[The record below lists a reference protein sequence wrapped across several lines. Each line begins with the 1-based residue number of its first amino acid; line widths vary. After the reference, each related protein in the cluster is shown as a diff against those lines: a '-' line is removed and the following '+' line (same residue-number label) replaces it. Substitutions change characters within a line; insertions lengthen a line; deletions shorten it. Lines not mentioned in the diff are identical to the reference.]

1 MPVDPTVRRLI
12 ATFRKSP
19 AWDAQLDL
27 ELLRKLWPDLA
38 GPKLAKAISIVAVQ
52 GSRVVVNVPDQIW
65 RKQLIQ
71 IKPELLARMNEPWPS
86 PWIKEIVF
94 TYENQ

>member
-1 MPVDPTVRRLI
+1 MPFDPAVRHLI
-12 ATFRKSP
+12 AAFRKSSS
-19 AWDAQLDL
+19 WDTQLDL
-27 ELLRKLWPDLA
+27 ELLQKLWPDLA

-65 RKQLIQ
+65 RKQLIKM
-71 IKPELLARMNEPWPS
+71 KPELLARMNEPWPS